1 MQGGSVDGSVYI
13 QEISE
18 ILNSMP
24 LSVLIRLHN
33 KDSLSLSSNINF
45 QREIVLVSFL
55 YIGSF
60 HINSTNELNHDV
72 TKFDKTWL
80 IASFLRFE

>member
-45 QREIVLVSFL
+45 QR
-55 YIGSF
+55 
-60 HINSTNELNHDV
+60 
-72 TKFDKTWL
+72 
-80 IASFLRFE
+80 